1 MINDIKETDE
11 KIKRTAA
18 VIEEYTTDLRNIK
31 RLSNMLYIGYCASFV
46 AILNSALIKKDVF
59 GSAVSATLGF
69 IVFKARKSLKKRE
82 EKIKNKAEDLDIS
95 SEVEECLKETKCS
108 SFQRKLSR

>member
-18 VIEEYTTDLRNIK
+18 VIEEYTTDLKNIK

-59 GSAVSATLGF
+59 ASAVSATLGF

-82 EKIKNKAEDLDIS
+82 EKIKNKAEDLGIS

>member
-18 VIEEYTTDLRNIK
+18 VIEEYTTDLKNIK

>member
-11 KIKRTAA
+11 KIKREAL
-18 VIEEYTTDLRNIK
+18 VIEEYTTSLRNIK
-31 RLSNMLYIGYCASFV
+31 RLNNLLYIGYCASFV

-69 IVFKARKSLKKRE
+69 ITLKVRSTLKKHE
-82 EKIKNKAEDLDIS
+82 EEIKEKAKGLGIS